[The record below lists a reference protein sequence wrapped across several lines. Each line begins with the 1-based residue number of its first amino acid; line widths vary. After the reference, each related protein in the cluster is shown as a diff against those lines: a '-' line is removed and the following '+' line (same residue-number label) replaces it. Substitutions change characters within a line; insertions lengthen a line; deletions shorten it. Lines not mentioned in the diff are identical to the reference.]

1 MSPYIPYIPKTISE
15 IMDLLGSMMLT
26 APTFL
31 DKTGYFP
38 DRTIDTQFFALNES
52 FKAIRKKAG
61 EERYA
66 ALLALSDRMRAHFEA
81 DPTDTGEDGIK
92 GRDCILE
99 MEELLKSIARGKP
112 SNDNAPPQSIR

>member
-1 MSPYIPYIPKTISE
+1 MSTYIPYIPKTIGE
-15 IMDLLGSMMLT
+15 IMDLLGSMMLS

-52 FKAIRKKAG
+52 FNAIRKKAG
-61 EERYA
+61 EECYA
-66 ALLALSDRMRAHFEA
+66 ALLALSNRMRAHFEA
-81 DPTDTGEDGIK
+81 DPSDAGEDGIK
-92 GRDCILE
+92 GRDCILV
-99 MEELLKSIARGKP
+99 MEELLKSIAQGKP

>member
-1 MSPYIPYIPKTISE
+1 MRPYNPYIPKTIGE
-15 IMDLLGSMMLT
+15 IMDLLGSMMLG
-26 APTFL
+26 APTFK
-31 DKTGYFP
+31 DKSGLFP
-38 DRTIDTQFFALNES
+38 ARNIDTEFFALNES

-81 DPTDTGEDGIK
+81 DPEDKTQDGID

-99 MEELLKSIARGKP
+99 MEELLKSIARRKP
-112 SNDNAPPQSIR
+112 PIPAKE